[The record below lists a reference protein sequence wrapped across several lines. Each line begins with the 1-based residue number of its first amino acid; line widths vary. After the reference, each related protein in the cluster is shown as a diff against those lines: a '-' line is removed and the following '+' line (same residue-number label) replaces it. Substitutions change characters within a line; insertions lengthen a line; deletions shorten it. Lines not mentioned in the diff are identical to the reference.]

1 MKFTWII
8 FKDPFWE
15 CTKLFESKLNNLI
28 INHDFTVSVF
38 NTSFFAYG
46 LADSS
51 VHLGVNHIVNINV

>member
-15 CTKLFESKLNNLI
+15 RTKLFESKLNNLI

-38 NTSFFAYG
+38 NTSFYAHG

-51 VHLGVNHIVNINV
+51 VHLRG